1 VCCAVRTVRKD
12 PALMSGF
19 AAIAVAVSVLVGIAT
34 SYANRAEP
42 KVDLAMMMSTPFV
55 QFMPA
60 DQGLR

>member
-1 VCCAVRTVRKD
+1 
-12 PALMSGF
+12 MSGF